1 MSSIKQEV
9 AAILM
14 DYTDKIPESTYMKIL
29 KRLGDIPDH
38 KDPKSA
44 LELQKQ
50 VDELTNEKNELED
63 KLDAQRE
70 ENYELI
76 DFCASLQEK
85 INLLEE
91 NNSETEYLYY
101 DETNSEFETRIKK
114 MVYNGLKEYKKLSK
128 LKELNYK
135 LNNRYAHQLIYENN
149 NFNVVISSYNTKV
162 NNELYERRKE
172 FQREVINNINNVNTI
187 DYYRI
192 IYTY

>member
-114 MVYNGLKEYKKLSK
+114 MVYKGLKEYKKLSK

>member
-1 MSSIKQEV
+1 MSSVKQEV

-14 DYTDKIPESTYMKIL
+14 DYTDKIPENIYMKIL

-50 VDELTNEKNELED
+50 VDELTNEKIELED
-63 KLDAQRE
+63 QLDAQRE

-85 INLLEE
+85 VNLLEE
-91 NNSETEYLYY
+91 NNSEIDYSY
-101 DETNSEFETRIKK
+101 DETSSEYELRIYKSVK
-114 MVYNGLKEYKKLSK
+114 NGLKEYKKLLK

-172 FQREVINNINNVNTI
+172 YQREVINNVNNI

>member
-1 MSSIKQEV
+1 MSSLKQEL

-14 DYTDKIPESTYMKIL
+14 DYTDKIPENTYMEIL

-50 VDELTNEKNELED
+50 VDELTNEKDDLED
-63 KLDAQRE
+63 LLDAQRE

-76 DFCASLQEK
+76 DYCASLQEK
-85 INLLEE
+85 VNLLEE
-91 NNSETEYLYY
+91 NNSETEYFY
-101 DETNSEFETRIKK
+101 DETSSEFEMRIKN
-114 MVYNGLKEYKKLSK
+114 MVYNGLKEYKKLLK

-172 FQREVINNINNVNTI
+172 YQREVINNINNVNTI

>member
-14 DYTDKIPESTYMKIL
+14 DYTDKIPESIYMKIL

-114 MVYNGLKEYKKLSK
+114 MVYKGLKEYKKLSK
-128 LKELNYK
+128 LKKLNYK

-149 NFNVVISSYNTKV
+149 NFNVVISSYNTS
-162 NNELYERRKE
+162 
-172 FQREVINNINNVNTI
+172 
-187 DYYRI
+187 
-192 IYTY
+192 

>member
-1 MSSIKQEV
+1 MSSLKQEL

-14 DYTDKIPESTYMKIL
+14 DYTDKIPENTYMEIL

-50 VDELTNEKNELED
+50 VDELTNEKDDLED
-63 KLDAQRE
+63 LLDAQRE

-76 DFCASLQEK
+76 DYCASLQEK
-85 INLLEE
+85 VNLLEE
-91 NNSETEYLYY
+91 NNSETEYFY
-101 DETNSEFETRIKK
+101 DETSSEFEMRIKN
-114 MVYNGLKEYKKLSK
+114 MVYNGLKEYNKLLK

-172 FQREVINNINNVNTI
+172 YQREVINNINNVNTI